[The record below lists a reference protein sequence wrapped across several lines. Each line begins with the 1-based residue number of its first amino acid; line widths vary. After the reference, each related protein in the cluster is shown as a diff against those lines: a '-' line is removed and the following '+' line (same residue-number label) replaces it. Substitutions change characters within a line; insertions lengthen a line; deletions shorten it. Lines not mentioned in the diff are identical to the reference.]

1 METGILEL
9 VTRPTAIADKRDIL
23 NAVDALRA
31 RYENGGLDVNPLRDL
46 IVLKQVETFV
56 KEAIKVAMPWAT
68 QDAANL
74 NDKERKCI
82 YNAKLSL
89 REASPTYDFSGNAEW
104 QELKDEEDAYAEQAK
119 MAQNRRKAVEKNLI
133 LAGAAKMTSRGEAS
147 LAVTIL

>member
-1 METGILEL
+1 METGILDL
-9 VTRPTAIADKRDIL
+9 VTRPTAVADKRDIL
-23 NAVDALRA
+23 NAVEELRA

-46 IVLKQVETFV
+46 IILKQVETFV
-56 KEAIKVAMPWAT
+56 KEAVKVAMPWAA

-74 NDKERKCI
+74 SDKERKCV
-82 YNAKLSL
+82 YNAKISL
-89 REASPTYDFSGNAEW
+89 REPSPTYDFTGNAEW